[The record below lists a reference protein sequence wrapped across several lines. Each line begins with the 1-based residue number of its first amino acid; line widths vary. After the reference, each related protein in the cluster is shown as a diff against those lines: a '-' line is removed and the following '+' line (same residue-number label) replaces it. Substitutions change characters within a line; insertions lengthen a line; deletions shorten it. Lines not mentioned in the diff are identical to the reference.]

1 MKECVSHQQSS
12 VSVTSS
18 TVPGYASCRQ
28 AHQHTKVSSP
38 LDGSASPD
46 PSPPPPP
53 PRVRRKQHQHQCT
66 TQRGAERMKRNSL
79 AVELTNHHACHLP
92 SQIQDRKLP
101 KRSLYEK
108 RPRKSSPIDRL
119 KNPTPIRSSDAVRA
133 KYSAAPWSVPHAST
147 APRPRAHA
155 ANPDP
160 ARLRCLRM
168 ASQAKVQ
175 PLRSSPSH
183 SHHPRSSPPPRPL
196 RIYTRTRAHPH
207 TMAACFLLLKR
218 DR

>member
-1 MKECVSHQQSS
+1 VLITLSLLVCLEIQQESYQLLIYINKVGENRNEIGLATIIFVHFFERSVCPISKALSPSPHQQSPS
-12 VSVTSS
+12 
-18 TVPGYASCRQ
+18 ASCRQ
-28 AHQHTKVSSP
+28 AHQHTQVSSP

-108 RPRKSSPIDRL
+108 RPRKSRGE
-119 KNPTPIRSSDAVRA
+119 TRS
-133 KYSAAPWSVPHAST
+133 T
-147 APRPRAHA
+147 G
-155 ANPDP
+155 
-160 ARLRCLRM
+160 
-168 ASQAKVQ
+168 
-175 PLRSSPSH
+175 
-183 SHHPRSSPPPRPL
+183 
-196 RIYTRTRAHPH
+196 
-207 TMAACFLLLKR
+207 
-218 DR
+218 

>member
-1 MKECVSHQQSS
+1 M
-12 VSVTSS
+12 
-18 TVPGYASCRQ
+18 
-28 AHQHTKVSSP
+28 
-38 LDGSASPD
+38 DGSASPD

-79 AVELTNHHACHLP
+79 AVELTNHHACHRP

-119 KNPTPIRSSDAVRA
+119 KNPTPIRRRACQVLRRSVVRTA
-133 KYSAAPWSVPHAST
+133 REHGAPT
-147 APRPRAHA
+147 ARTRRQPGPSQA
-155 ANPDP
+155 P
-160 ARLRCLRM
+160 LRCLRM

-196 RIYTRTRAHPH
+196 RIYTRTRARPH
-207 TMAACFLLLKR
+207 TMTACCLVLLTR
-218 DR
+218 DG